1 VLFSSPVFVLFFACY
16 LILHWIT
23 PKHLRIYTMI
33 AGSAVFYGYWNWAYA
48 GLPLALTLVTFAATA
63 WTTSVVPEQRRWRLG
78 ISVVMLLTPLMF
90 FKYTNFIWNE
100 MVGAVGRLAGVAI
113 DGRLLSL
120 GLPLGISFVTFT
132 LIAYL
137 VDVSTG
143 KYPHQ
148 ASLRWLLGYV
158 LFFPHLIAGPILRPH
173 ELIPQL
179 HRQMPILRQNV
190 LPGLALFTVGLIK
203 KLVFA
208 DPIGS
213 VVTEIYAR
221 PAGLGTAE
229 YLFALYGYAVQIYC
243 DFSGYTDMAIGLARL
258 VGVRLPGNFRRPYMA
273 TSIGDFW
280 HRWHITLSH
289 WLRDYV
295 YIPLG
300 GSRDGNVRTW
310 RNILLTMALGGLWH
324 GANWTFLVWGLL
336 HGLGVAA
343 SRLPK
348 QLPIR
353 RLQPPRWLLIPVT
366 FHVVALLWVFFRA
379 QDFGTALTI
388 LSGCLFSWS
397 FANASTFLTAH
408 AFELTLIVGFFLLHP
423 WDDARRV
430 RIAARKAPPL
440 VAYTVMAVAC
450 VLAYSIGSQS
460 SGQFIYF
467 EF

>member
-1 VLFSSPVFVLFFACY
+1 MLFSSPAFIVFFACY
-16 LILHWIT
+16 LPLHWLT

-33 AGSAVFYGYWNWAYA
+33 AGSGVFYGYWNWAYA
-48 GLPLALTLVTFAATA
+48 GLPLALTLLTFAATA
-63 WTTSVVPEQRRWRLG
+63 WTTSAAPERRRWRLG
-78 ISVVMLLTPLMF
+78 ISVLILLLPLLF
-90 FKYTNFIWNE
+90 FKYTNFIWND
-100 MVGAVGRLAGVAI
+100 VIGAVSRLAGVAN
-113 DGRLLSL
+113 DERLLSL

-143 KYPHQ
+143 KYPHR

-179 HRQMPILRQNV
+179 HRQMPILRQNI

-208 DPIGS
+208 DPIGA

-229 YLFALYGYAVQIYC
+229 YLFALYGYSVQIYC

-258 VGVRLPGNFRRPYMA
+258 VGVRLPGNFRHPYMA

-280 HRWHITLSH
+280 RRWHITLSH

-300 GSRDGNVRTW
+300 GSRDGDARTV

-324 GANWTFLVWGLL
+324 GANWTFLVWGVL
-336 HGLGVAA
+336 HGVGVAA
-343 SRLPK
+343 SRL
-348 QLPIR
+348 QARLPFGG
-353 RLQPPRWLLIPVT
+353 LKPPRWILVFLT

-379 QDFGTALTI
+379 QDFGSALTI

-397 FANASTFLTAH
+397 SANASTFLTAH

-440 VAYTVMAVAC
+440 VVCTILAVAC
-450 VLAYSIGSQS
+450 VLAYSIGSES

>member
-1 VLFSSPVFVLFFACY
+1 
-16 LILHWIT
+16 
-23 PKHLRIYTMI
+23 MI

-63 WTTSVVPEQRRWRLG
+63 WTTSVVAEQRRWRLG

-208 DPIGS
+208 
-213 VVTEIYAR
+213 
-221 PAGLGTAE
+221 
-229 YLFALYGYAVQIYC
+229 
-243 DFSGYTDMAIGLARL
+243 
-258 VGVRLPGNFRRPYMA
+258 
-273 TSIGDFW
+273 
-280 HRWHITLSH
+280 
-289 WLRDYV
+289 
-295 YIPLG
+295 
-300 GSRDGNVRTW
+300 
-310 RNILLTMALGGLWH
+310 
-324 GANWTFLVWGLL
+324 
-336 HGLGVAA
+336 
-343 SRLPK
+343 
-348 QLPIR
+348 
-353 RLQPPRWLLIPVT
+353 
-366 FHVVALLWVFFRA
+366 
-379 QDFGTALTI
+379 
-388 LSGCLFSWS
+388 
-397 FANASTFLTAH
+397 
-408 AFELTLIVGFFLLHP
+408 
-423 WDDARRV
+423 
-430 RIAARKAPPL
+430 
-440 VAYTVMAVAC
+440 
-450 VLAYSIGSQS
+450 
-460 SGQFIYF
+460 
-467 EF
+467 